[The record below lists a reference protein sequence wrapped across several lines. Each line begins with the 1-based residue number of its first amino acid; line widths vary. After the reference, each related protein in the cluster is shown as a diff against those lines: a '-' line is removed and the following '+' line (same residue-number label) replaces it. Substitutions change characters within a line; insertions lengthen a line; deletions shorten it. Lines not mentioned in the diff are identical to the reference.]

1 MPNSRP
7 RGYKHDVQLFNGYQ
21 PNRRFQTYVTAH
33 VVMTQDNHQREYM
46 LCVRACQ
53 KYLRYRERFC
63 DVIQSPCCIFF
74 FDKK

>member
-53 KYLRYRERFC
+53 KYLR
-63 DVIQSPCCIFF
+63 
-74 FDKK
+74 